1 MNRTFKL
8 SSIVC
13 ALALASTA
21 TFAQTLLSNTV
32 YDTAKEQIKTSY
44 KAERDA
50 CDSMTGN
57 AKDICVET
65 AKGREKV
72 AMAHLQVQ
80 RTGTAKD
87 QAKLVEARYE
97 ARYEVAKEVCD
108 DQTGNAKDVCV
119 KEAKAVHVKALADA
133 KLAKE
138 VGTARK
144 DAGESS
150 NRAKITRRMPI
161 RPSSSSRGEGRG
173 MFLTLLKAPGRGKE
187 WKIAGVRVSYLC

>member
-21 TFAQTLLSNTV
+21 AFAQGMLSNTA

-50 CDSMTGN
+50 CDAMTGN

-80 RTGTAKD
+80 RTGAAKD

-119 KEAKAVHVKALADA
+119 KEAKAAHDKAKADVKMN
-133 KLAKE
+133 KE
-138 VGTARK
+138 VREARSEAEETKMKADYKVAAERCDSLKGDNK
-144 DAGESS
+144 DACVAS
-150 NRAKITRRMPI
+150 AKARF
-161 RPSSSSRGEGRG
+161 G
-173 MFLTLLKAPGRGKE
+173 M
-187 WKIAGVRVSYLC
+187 